1 MSSHNLPPV
10 RHLPHWSRV
19 GCLENPC
26 APRPVPPAVHLQ
38 PLPVP
43 PAPPAPLAGSG
54 AVRGA
59 APGQVSPHTVT
70 DTRVAS
76 LKRDIQFLQEQHKDT
91 LQKLH
96 AEVDYLR
103 RENKELHYTLIMD
116 PPKSSRKVARS
127 DSRRGVRPP
136 TQGSE
141 APMGIYLEQPLQD
154 TRSLQDQKHAIG
166 ECTKTLGSSRYDF
179 GGEPKGGLITSLQP
193 LRIHSSPTHPPR
205 APTLEECEVIIRQ
218 LYNANSMQ
226 SQEIVRVKA
235 LLRDIVFS
243 KKITP
248 ENYIL
253 TKAYLADGAR
263 QASEVERFPQL
274 ALQTLPKKTSAPRNA
289 GVTLPALKQS
299 LSSSIAERQRRSQAV
314 QRTRLKRTVQ

>member
-1 MSSHNLPPV
+1 
-10 RHLPHWSRV
+10 R
-19 GCLENPC
+19 
-26 APRPVPPAVHLQ
+26 
-38 PLPVP
+38 
-43 PAPPAPLAGSG
+43 
-54 AVRGA
+54 A

-103 RENKELHYTLIMD
+103 RENK
-116 PPKSSRKVARS
+116 
-127 DSRRGVRPP
+127 
-136 TQGSE
+136 
-141 APMGIYLEQPLQD
+141 
-154 TRSLQDQKHAIG
+154 G
-166 ECTKTLGSSRYDF
+166 ESHNCTKTLGSSRYDF

-226 SQEIVRVKA
+226 SQEVSREISPACPSNTSKENVRIASVCFCICAAQVQKSGHLGV
-235 LLRDIVFS
+235 LLKSTCF
-243 KKITP
+243 
-248 ENYIL
+248 L
-253 TKAYLADGAR
+253 
-263 QASEVERFPQL
+263 FPR
-274 ALQTLPKKTSAPRNA
+274 SAPRNA

>member
-116 PPKSSRKVARS
+116 PPKSSRK
-127 DSRRGVRPP
+127 GN
-136 TQGSE
+136 
-141 APMGIYLEQPLQD
+141 
-154 TRSLQDQKHAIG
+154 IG

-226 SQEIVRVKA
+226 SQEVRHLGV
-235 LLRDIVFS
+235 LLKSTCF
-243 KKITP
+243 
-248 ENYIL
+248 L
-253 TKAYLADGAR
+253 
-263 QASEVERFPQL
+263 FPR
-274 ALQTLPKKTSAPRNA
+274 SAPRNA